1 MSLIQEFR
9 MGRAAVSLS
18 RSRIAGLFAAATA
31 AFTLSG
37 CIGNS
42 VYDDLNA
49 MQPVG
54 SPFNES
60 LFKNYSFLAKSFGTA
75 GSPSGQA
82 FDADSAISITGAE
95 NTVSGLANAYAQ
107 KALAAGRGDEVLP
120 EPAPESD
127 ADAENVRL
135 ELLRDLDD
143 GREKDPDNAARAQ
156 ADYDCWVM
164 NRRVPGLEA
173 AAQACRRS
181 VTNSLAKLEHGN
193 APPPPPT
200 AGTEPSAPSAPP
212 APPAPTTSASLA
224 PLPQTAAAAAQFTVS
239 FGYRSAQIAPDEMA
253 NIAQVIAAARSGRQ
267 SHITVVGHT
276 DAAEDSHELSVRR
289 ADAVERALVAQGA
302 RSDAIAASGVG
313 KDDPAV
319 PTADHVKEAK
329 NRRVVITL
337 VP

>member
-1 MSLIQEFR
+1 
-9 MGRAAVSLS
+9 MGRAAASFF
-18 RSRIAGLFAAATA
+18 RPRIAGLLTVGAALA
-31 AFTLSG
+31 LSG

-42 VYDDLNA
+42 VFDDLNA

-75 GSPSGQA
+75 GAPSGQA
-82 FDADSAISITGAE
+82 FDADAAISITGSE
-95 NTVSGLANAYAQ
+95 NTVSGLAAAYAQ
-107 KALAAGRGDEVLP
+107 KALAAGRGDDVLP
-120 EPAPESD
+120 EPAPDGD

-143 GREKDPDNAARAQ
+143 GREKAPDDAGRAQ

-164 NRRVPGLEA
+164 NRRVPSLQA

-193 APPPPPT
+193 APPPTASVAPT
-200 AGTEPSAPSAPP
+200 APPAPSAPSAPVP
-212 APPAPTTSASLA
+212 TAPSVPTPPPS
-224 PLPQTAAAAAQFTVS
+224 AAAAAQFTVS
-239 FGYRSAQIAPDEMA
+239 FGYRSAQISPEEMA
-253 NIAQVIAAARSGRQ
+253 NIGLAITAARSGRQ
-267 SHITVVGHT
+267 SHITIVGHA
-276 DAAEDSHELSVRR
+276 DAAENSHELSVRR

-302 RSDAIAASGVG
+302 RADAIAVSGVG

-319 PTADHVKEAK
+319 PTADHVKEPK
-329 NRRVVITL
+329 NRRAVITL